1 MRLPVFSPDPLLR
14 LLRTKTIATLQ
25 DLQQALGSQVPLT
38 VFRKLRELGYRT
50 SYSHRGR
57 FYTLDRTPHF
67 DRQGLWSHDSVWFSR
82 FGTLIDTA
90 EAFVNRSPSGYFVA
104 ELGDALHVSVQ
115 DPLLHLA
122 GQQRITRQLVSGLYL
137 YCSSDADTR
146 RRQLRTRQARS
157 FPPSVSDSVIAK
169 ESVSDELKA
178 GIILFYSLLDERQ
191 RRLYAGLE
199 ALKLGRG
206 GDQRISDLFGLD
218 PHTVARGR
226 RELLSQEEQGGRIRQ
241 SGGGRR
247 RTEKKARGDG
257 GD

>member
-157 FPPSVSDSVIAK
+157 FPPSVSDSVIAE

-178 GIILFYSLLDERQ
+178 GIILFYSLLDEKQ

-206 GDQRISDLFGLD
+206 GDRRISDLLGLD
-218 PHTVARGR
+218 PHTVAQGR
-226 RELLSQEEQGGRIRQ
+226 RELLSREVLRGRVRQ
-241 SGGGRR
+241 KGGGRKP
-247 RTEKKARGDG
+247 TEKKRPK
-257 GD
+257 